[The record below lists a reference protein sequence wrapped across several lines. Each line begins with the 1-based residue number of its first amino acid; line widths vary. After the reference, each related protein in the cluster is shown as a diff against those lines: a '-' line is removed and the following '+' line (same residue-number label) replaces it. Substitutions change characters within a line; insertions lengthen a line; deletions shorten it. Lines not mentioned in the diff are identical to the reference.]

1 ALQQEAEMLDFVR
14 SLVRVRSE
22 YLLLH
27 RDRFVHGQEQ
37 FEPSGFPDIQWL
49 RADGE
54 PMNDTDWHD
63 GSNFLA
69 MLLAVEA
76 MPARDPRF
84 DGEKESALLVV
95 FNAGATG
102 VDFVLPETG
111 FHWQCI
117 LTTAIVEPLINSN
130 RSVEIEPR
138 SLQLFELLM

>member
-1 ALQQEAEMLDFVR
+1 
-14 SLVRVRSE
+14 
-22 YLLLH
+22 
-27 RDRFVHGQEQ
+27 
-37 FEPSGFPDIQWL
+37 
-49 RADGE
+49 
-54 PMNDTDWHD
+54 
-63 GSNFLA
+63 A